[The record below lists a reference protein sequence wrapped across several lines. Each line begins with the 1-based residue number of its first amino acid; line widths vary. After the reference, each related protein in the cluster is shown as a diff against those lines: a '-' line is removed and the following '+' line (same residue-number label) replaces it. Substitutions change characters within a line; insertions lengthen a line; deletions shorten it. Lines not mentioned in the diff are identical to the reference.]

1 MNQIYELMTRVH
13 VTPTGLLAGAAAFSC
28 LLGCLGLWS
37 LWKVR
42 QALKIMPA
50 FDERLTALTNSVSLL
65 TDTTESC
72 FRALSMQL
80 QFMQSQQQQ
89 AAARPAPG
97 PRPVAAAAPVTEASA
112 RKSRQR
118 RIVGAARRGEALAAI
133 AAREEV
139 AESEVALRLQV
150 EAARP
155 RANDAQPTQ
164 TRPSSPSAPSS
175 PLSYDSLL

>member
-1 MNQIYELMTRVH
+1 MNQIYELMSRVH
-13 VTPTGLLAGAAAFSC
+13 VTPTGLLAGAAGFSC

-50 FDERLTALTNSVSLL
+50 FDERLGALTNSVSLL

-80 QFMQSQQQQ
+80 QFMQSQQT
-89 AAARPAPG
+89 AARPAAA
-97 PRPVAAAAPVTEASA
+97 PRPAPAPVPSDATV

-139 AESEVALRLQV
+139 AESEVSLRLQV

-155 RANDAQPTQ
+155 RAVETQ
-164 TRPSSPSAPSS
+164 TVQARPSA

>member
-1 MNQIYELMTRVH
+1 MNQIYELIARVH
-13 VTPTGLLAGAAAFSC
+13 VTPTGLLAGAAGFCC

-50 FDERLTALTNSVSLL
+50 FDERLGALTNSVSLL

-80 QFMQSQQQQ
+80 QFMQSQQT
-89 AAARPAPG
+89 AVSRPAAV
-97 PRPVAAAAPVTEASA
+97 PRPVAAPADATA

-155 RANDAQPTQ
+155 RAAEPQ
-164 TRPSSPSAPSS
+164 TVHARPSA